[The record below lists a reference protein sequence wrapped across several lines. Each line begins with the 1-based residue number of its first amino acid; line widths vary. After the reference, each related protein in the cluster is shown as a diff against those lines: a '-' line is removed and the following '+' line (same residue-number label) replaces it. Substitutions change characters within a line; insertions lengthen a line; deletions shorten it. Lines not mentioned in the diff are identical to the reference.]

1 MRITSSGAKLAVI
14 DSAPHMQLRRLL
26 FLLAIAAFLR
36 PAPAVAQMPPQPLA
50 SYAPVAIALPA
61 ASADPSFAAFRAAIA
76 AAAKIRIYA
85 ELEALVQPQGFFW
98 DRDFGHGHDP
108 RKAAVDNLA
117 AAIELEH
124 RNGMG
129 WDRLATFAE
138 DKSVEPLDSRP
149 GVVCAPA
156 RPGYDTVEFSRLLDI
171 TYTRDTEWA
180 YPMADET
187 PVRAAPRAN
196 APVIGKLGLHF
207 IRLLGV
213 EGADSETAPLRN
225 HWARVMLPDGKT
237 GYAAPGSLSSLTI
250 ERLCYVKD
258 MVVGWRIA
266 GYIAGG
272 N

>member
-1 MRITSSGAKLAVI
+1 MQLR
-14 DSAPHMQLRRLL
+14 PQLRRLL
-26 FLLAIAAFLR
+26 FLLTMAAWLLT
-36 PAPAVAQMPPQPLA
+36 APAVAQMAAQPRS
-50 SYAPVAIALPA
+50 SYVPVAITLPP

-76 AAAKIRIYA
+76 AAARTRIYA

-98 DRDFGHGHDP
+98 DRDFGQGYDP
-108 RKAAVDNLA
+108 RKPPVDNLA

-129 WDRLATFAE
+129 WDRLAKFAE
-138 DKSVEPLDSRP
+138 DKSVEPLDARP

-156 RPGYDTVEFSRLLDI
+156 RPGYDTVEFSRLLDT

-187 PVRAAPRAN
+187 PVRAAPRAD
-196 APVIGKLGLHF
+196 APVVGKLALHF
-207 IRLLGV
+207 VRLLGF
-213 EGADSETAPLRN
+213 EGVDSETTLPRN
-225 HWARVMLPDGKT
+225 QWTRVMLPDGKT
-237 GYAAPGSLSSLTI
+237 AYAAPGSLTSLTV

-266 GYIAGG
+266 GYIAAA